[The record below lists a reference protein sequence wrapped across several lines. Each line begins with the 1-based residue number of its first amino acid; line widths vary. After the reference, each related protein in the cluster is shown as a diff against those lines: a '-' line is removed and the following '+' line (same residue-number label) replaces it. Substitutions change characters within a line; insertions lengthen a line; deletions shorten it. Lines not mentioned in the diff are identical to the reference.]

1 MRKKTVTATRLVRAR
16 RALKAIKTAEVTR
29 AQAEIT
35 ELSEARQELESFECA
50 SSPWGDLLS
59 AQKLARLNQYDQ
71 QIETRLPLLRQ
82 REEQARKEAN
92 IVRNLENY
100 EAACIRED
108 EQERNKAELSALL
121 EAVVRKG
128 SFEK

>member
-1 MRKKTVTATRLVRAR
+1 MMKKAVTATRLLRAR

-29 AQAEIT
+29 VQSEISQ
-35 ELSEARQELESFECA
+35 LSEARQELELFECV
-50 SSPWGDLLS
+50 SSPWGDVLS
-59 AQKLARLNQYDQ
+59 AQKLVRLNQYDQ
-71 QIETRLPLLRQ
+71 QIASRLPLLRH

-100 EAACIRED
+100 ETSCIREV

-121 EAVVRKG
+121 EAVVRKA

>member
-1 MRKKTVTATRLVRAR
+1 MSKKTASAARLVRAR
-16 RALKAIKTAEVTR
+16 RALKAIKTAEMTR
-29 AQAEIT
+29 AQSEIARLAE
-35 ELSEARQELESFECA
+35 AKHELEVFECDA
-50 SSPWGDLLS
+50 SPLSDLLS
-59 AQKLARLNQYDQ
+59 AQKLGRLKQFDQ
-71 QIETRLPLLRQ
+71 QIESRLPLLRL

-108 EQERNKAELSALL
+108 EQERTKAELSALL